1 MSNVRAIPWYSR
13 AEYARN
19 FEVITDGSARHQHTF
34 PHRGFLPWRFSDA
47 GPQRARHWPVIG
59 PSSENLHISGRTGP
73 HSRSFLTRFG

>member
-1 MSNVRAIPWYSR
+1 MSS

-47 GPQRARHWPVIG
+47 GPQQALASHLGRHPKTFTLA
-59 PSSENLHISGRTGP
+59 EEQGRTRGL
-73 HSRSFLTRFG
+73 S